1 MSKSGPKG
9 RNKAK
14 GEVLDVMLEELEK
27 DPAAPSEIISKRIA
41 SRTGVEISSRTVRRA
56 RNERGK
62 QDCGSSQEGKRA
74 LLAVL
79 IHTLDFCD
87 LVFLQGPP

>member
-27 DPAAPSEIISKRIA
+27 DPAVPSEIISKRIA

-62 QDCGSSQEGKRA
+62 TGLWKQSRREASAPRSP
-74 LLAVL
+74 
-79 IHTLDFCD
+79 HTYS
-87 LVFLQGPP
+87 